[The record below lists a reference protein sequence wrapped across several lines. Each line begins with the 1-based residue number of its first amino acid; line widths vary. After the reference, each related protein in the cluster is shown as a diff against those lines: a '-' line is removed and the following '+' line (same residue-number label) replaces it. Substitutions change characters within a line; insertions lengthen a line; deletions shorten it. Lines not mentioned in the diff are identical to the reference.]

1 MQTNYRE
8 SVRKDA
14 ELFKMN
20 IASEIAEIENKND
33 IAMEEKDRVHEDQK
47 RVYMEKVQAEI
58 AEANEQFLLELQ
70 NINKRK
76 EELQLELEIFNKDAA
91 AELNAQIREADLKV
105 SLARNENTIAKR
117 KEDVKIRVA

>member
-1 MQTNYRE
+1 
-8 SVRKDA
+8 
-14 ELFKMN
+14 MN

>member
-1 MQTNYRE
+1 
-8 SVRKDA
+8 
-14 ELFKMN
+14 MN

-76 EELQLELEIFNKDAA
+76 EEL
-91 AELNAQIREADLKV
+91 
-105 SLARNENTIAKR
+105 
-117 KEDVKIRVA
+117 

>member
-1 MQTNYRE
+1 
-8 SVRKDA
+8 
-14 ELFKMN
+14 MN

-33 IAMEEKDRVHEDQK
+33 IAMEEKERVHEDQK

-105 SLARNENTIAKR
+105 SLARN
-117 KEDVKIRVA
+117 

>member
-1 MQTNYRE
+1 
-8 SVRKDA
+8 
-14 ELFKMN
+14 MN

-105 SLARNENTIAKR
+105 SLARN
-117 KEDVKIRVA
+117 